1 MRKSLVRSTILLVLL
16 AVIAVAVPIA
26 LFAQR
31 SIHNQERYRIE
42 VEAERIA
49 EHFTEEIVKG
59 DPLEQE
65 VRDDVPPNSRLELRL
80 ADGRRM
86 SAGPTTHFAAE
97 IVVTVDGPDNSLLTL
112 ATSGKGA
119 DSRTITAFLVIGG
132 ISLLV
137 ILSAGLLAWWEAR
150 RLTAPL
156 AKVVAAADQMGA
168 GDLSTR
174 APSAGLPEV
183 DAVVDAL
190 NRLADRVNELVRAE
204 REFSSNA
211 SHQLRSGL
219 TSLRLRLETLTQ
231 TAHDDVRGDAIA
243 ALRQAEKLSDTV
255 ADLLR
260 LARTGR
266 AGEASRYDLARV
278 VRHHAARVEPALHT
292 NGRELRINGEM
303 SAEVIGSPSAVGE
316 AIDVLLSNAV
326 VHGEGVVTV
335 DVTADNGSLAVTVA
349 DEGRGLE
356 NEVLP
361 GLFVRH
367 PDSEGHGIGLALAR
381 TLVEAEGGRLEL
393 VHARPPVFRLLLP
406 KSREAQPLTDR

>member
-1 MRKSLVRSTILLVLL
+1 MRKSLVRSTIVLVLL

-31 SIHNQERYRIE
+31 AIHNQERYHVE

-59 DPLEQE
+59 DPIEQE
-65 VRDDVPPNSRLELRL
+65 VHDDVPPNSRLELRL

-86 SAGPTTHFAAE
+86 SAGPTTRFAAE
-97 IVVTVDGPDNSLLTL
+97 IVVTVDGPDDSFLTL
-112 ATSGKGA
+112 ATSGTGA
-119 DSRTITAFLVIGG
+119 DSRTMTAFLVIGA
-132 ISLLV
+132 ISLFV

-231 TAHDDVRGDAIA
+231 TPHDDVRTDAMA

-278 VRHHAARVEPALHT
+278 VRHHAARVEPAFHT
-292 NGRELRINGEM
+292 DGRDLRINTETT
-303 SAEVIGSPSAVGE
+303 AEVTGSPSAIGE
-316 AIDVLLSNAV
+316 VIDVLLSNAL
-326 VHGEGVVTV
+326 VHGHGAVTV
-335 DVTADNGSLAVTVA
+335 NIAADNGSLAVTVE
-349 DEGRGLE
+349 DEGPGPAQDE
-356 NEVLP
+356 LP
-361 GLFVRH
+361 GLFARH

-393 VHARPPVFRLLLP
+393 VQARPPVFRLSLP
-406 KSREAQPLTDR
+406 KSREDKALTDH